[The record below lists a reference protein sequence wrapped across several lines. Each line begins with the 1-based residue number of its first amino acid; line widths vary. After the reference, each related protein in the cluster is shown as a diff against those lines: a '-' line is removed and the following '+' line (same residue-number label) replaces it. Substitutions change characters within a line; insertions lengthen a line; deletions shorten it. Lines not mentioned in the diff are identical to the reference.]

1 LVGPACDSGHCPVDH
16 RGFSLEKKPVIP
28 GLFFSSSAVL
38 HSPLP
43 SLPAIAIV
51 PILPVQLNLL
61 PDSCGGHTSKWLSAS
76 LVAAGVQAMP
86 SISISGMWSRITS
99 MQTGQHLLTFLRLN
113 EDYIVFRGGEH
124 EAASA
129 HLKGTLVL
137 CLSEPLA
144 IKHIRLELTGMSRVW
159 YVLGH

>member
-1 LVGPACDSGHCPVDH
+1 MALS
-16 RGFSLEKKPVIP
+16 
-28 GLFFSSSAVL
+28 FFSGGGGASNAKDFDIRYVG
-38 HSPLP
+38 
-43 SLPAIAIV
+43 
-51 PILPVQLNLL
+51 LN
-61 PDSCGGHTSKWLSAS
+61 HQYTHEN
-76 LVAAGVQAMP
+76 
-86 SISISGMWSRITS
+86 
-99 MQTGQHLLTFLRLN
+99 HLLTAFRLN

-159 YVLGH
+159 YVHQMPCGRKQEL